1 MSGTSTTRERR
12 GADLSGAPT
21 AALTST
27 SSRWTR
33 AWGRSQSLIPTL
45 AAVVLFISM
54 LVYAEIAYGRVFH
67 LGTMSSLLVS
77 FAPTIILA
85 VAMTIVI
92 ISGGIDLSVGAVV
105 AFTSVSGVML
115 MDAGVNGWLAIV
127 LMIVFGALFGL
138 VSGVLVQY
146 FNVQPFIAT
155 LAMMFLARGLAS
167 MLSTVPVHAP
177 DDAPIHMFA
186 TDWKL
191 IDGPKTNDLV
201 LTPGFFIAVLVVIG
215 AVIFMHRTRAGR
227 TVYAIGGA
235 ESSAQLMGLPVART
249 RVWIYILSGALAGLA
264 AVVYTAQVGGK
275 AQNVTGIGW
284 ELDAIAAVVIGGTL
298 LTGGVGYVLGSVVG
312 SLVLAALWMIITK
325 DGSIKPEYL
334 TIITGSILLVFVLLQ
349 RALTR
354 RRAE

>member
-1 MSGTSTTRERR
+1 MTALAPSRPTLRGNWERN
-12 GADLSGAPT
+12 
-21 AALTST
+21 
-27 SSRWTR
+27 
-33 AWGRSQSLIPTL
+33 QSLLPTL
-45 AAVVLFISM
+45 AAVALFIGM
-54 LVYAEIAYGRVFH
+54 LVYAELAYGRVFH
-67 LGTMSSLLVS
+67 AGTMSSLLVS

-85 VAMTIVI
+85 VGMTIVI
-92 ISGGIDLSVGAVV
+92 LSGGIDLSVGAVV

-115 MDAGVNGWLAIV
+115 MNAGVNGWLAIV
-127 LMIVFGALFGL
+127 LMIVFGGLFGL
-138 VSGVLVQY
+138 VAGILIQY
-146 FNVQPFIAT
+146 FTVQPFIAT

-177 DDAPIHMFA
+177 DDAPIRLIA
-186 TDWKL
+186 TDWKI
-191 IDGPKTNDLV
+191 IDGPKVNDLV
-201 LTPGFFIAVLVVIG
+201 LTPGFVLAVFVVI
-215 AVIFMHRTRAGR
+215 AAFVYLHRTRAGR

-249 RVWIYILSGALAGLA
+249 RVSIYVISGALAGLA
-264 AVVYTAQVGGK
+264 AVIYTAEVGGK

-325 DGSIKPEYL
+325 DGSIKPEFL

-349 RALTR
+349 RVITR
-354 RRAE
+354 RRVE